1 MTARLN
7 ALQTA
12 VFGADK
18 HMRLRLEQWAFTLVV
33 YTCYTLLAGLSW
45 VWGDVGGLQLAI
57 WSTAMYAG
65 ELAFYALIRSGFSL
79 RLKDPALTREQ
90 ILFGVATA
98 AAGYLF
104 TGPYR
109 TAVLFS
115 LLLTL
120 MFGAFSLSG
129 ATMLRLTAV
138 SLACMLTVFVVR
150 SDGVPDRVDL
160 FNIGT
165 LLFVLPGISVLS
177 VRLGRMRT
185 KLLQHK
191 ASLEDAYARIE
202 RLSVRDELTGLLNRR
217 HLNEA
222 LQREQ
227 LNVER
232 GGAPACVAMWDIDH
246 FKQINDT
253 YGHAGGDVVL
263 QSFARLA
270 EESFRGTD
278 LVARWGGE
286 EFLVLMPHTEM
297 ASAVLALQRLLV
309 AVKALSYPS
318 LDPDLRVTVSIGAAC
333 FKPGEPPTGLVER
346 ADRALYAAKI
356 GGRNRLVIAGPE
368 SEAADDCSSKST
380 PARVQSSAPARP

>member
-1 MTARLN
+1 MTASLN

-57 WSTAMYAG
+57 WSITMYAG

-90 ILFGVATA
+90 ILFGIATA

-109 TAVLFS
+109 SAVLFS

-138 SLACMLTVFVVR
+138 SLACMVIAAMVR
-150 SDGVPDRVDL
+150 SNGVPDRVDL

-191 ASLEDAYARIE
+191 ASLEDAYARIQ

-217 HLNEA
+217 HLNTA
-222 LQREQ
+222 LESQQ
-227 LNVER
+227 LNVDR
-232 GGAPACVAMWDIDH
+232 GGASACVAMLDIDH

-263 QSFARLA
+263 KSFARLG
-270 EESFRGTD
+270 EQNFRGID

-286 EFLVLMPHTEM
+286 EFLVLMPHTAM
-297 ASAVLALQRLLV
+297 DSAVRALQRLLV
-309 AVKALSYPS
+309 AVKAQSYPS
-318 LDPDLRVTVSIGAAC
+318 LDPDLRITISIGVAC
-333 FKPGEPPTGLVER
+333 FKPGESVTGLVER

-356 GGRNRLVIAGPE
+356 GGRNRLVIAGPN
-368 SEAADDCSSKST
+368 SQSASDSIRNST
-380 PARVQSSAPARP
+380 PVRIQSTA

>member
-1 MTARLN
+1 
-7 ALQTA
+7 
-12 VFGADK
+12 
-18 HMRLRLEQWAFTLVV
+18 MRLRLEQWAFTLVV

-57 WSTAMYAG
+57 WSITMYAG

-90 ILFGVATA
+90 ILFGIATA

-109 TAVLFS
+109 SAVLFS

-138 SLACMLTVFVVR
+138 SLACMVIAAMVR
-150 SDGVPDRVDL
+150 SNGVPDRVDL

-191 ASLEDAYARIE
+191 ASLEDAYARIQ

-217 HLNEA
+217 HLNTA
-222 LQREQ
+222 LESQQ
-227 LNVER
+227 LNVDR
-232 GGAPACVAMWDIDH
+232 GGASACVAMLDIDH

-263 QSFARLA
+263 KSFARLG
-270 EESFRGTD
+270 EQNFRGID

-286 EFLVLMPHTEM
+286 EFLVLMPHTAM
-297 ASAVLALQRLLV
+297 DSAVRALQRLLV
-309 AVKALSYPS
+309 AVKAQSYPS
-318 LDPDLRVTVSIGAAC
+318 LDPDLRITISIGVAC
-333 FKPGEPPTGLVER
+333 FKPGESVTGLVER

-356 GGRNRLVIAGPE
+356 GGRNRLVIAGPN
-368 SEAADDCSSKST
+368 SQSASDSIRNST
-380 PARVQSSAPARP
+380 PVRIQSTA

>member
-18 HMRLRLEQWAFTLVV
+18 HMQLRLQQWAFTLVV

-45 VWGDVGGLQLAI
+45 VWGDVSGLQLAI
-57 WSTAMYAG
+57 WSTTMYAG

-90 ILFGVATA
+90 ILFGIATA

-120 MFGAFSLSG
+120 MFGAFSLNG

-138 SLACMLTVFVVR
+138 SVACMVIASVVR
-150 SDGVPDRVDL
+150 SDGMPDKVDL

-202 RLSVRDELTGLLNRR
+202 RLSVRDELTSLLNRR
-217 HLNEA
+217 HVNATLE
-222 LQREQ
+222 REQ
-227 LNVER
+227 LKVDR
-232 GGAPACVAMWDIDH
+232 GGAPGCVAMLDIDH

-263 QSFARLA
+263 QRFARLA
-270 EESFRGTD
+270 EQSFRGSD

-297 ASAVLALQRLLV
+297 ASAVHALQRLLV
-309 AVKALSYPS
+309 AVNALSYPS
-318 LDPDLRVTVSIGAAC
+318 LGSDLRVTVSIGAAC
-333 FKPGEPPTGLVER
+333 FRPGESPTGLVER

-356 GGRNRLVIAGPE
+356 GGRNRLVIAGPD
-368 SEAADDCSSKST
+368 SEATSDSSSMST
-380 PARVQSSAPARP
+380 PARVQTSA